1 MKVRIGYGI
10 GAAPGL
16 LADAAGLGRVIDR
29 LDQLGYDS
37 VWFPERIN
45 SPQLDPIV
53 AMAYVAGRVE
63 RLKFGPA
70 VSVLPGRNPV
80 AMAKAFASLDV
91 VSNGRCLPA
100 FGLGVADGAEHQAF
114 QVDRFDRAPWLD
126 EALPLMRRLWT
137 GETVE
142 HHGPRFHVDGARVR
156 PTPVQDPFE
165 VWLGG
170 RAPSELRRCGRLGDG
185 WLASFTTPAA
195 VAESIEAIDAAA
207 TAAGRSIDRG
217 HFGVLIPYVVDG
229 SIPERT
235 EQLVRARRPDIDPT
249 EVVATGH
256 ERLRRLIEEFIAAGA
271 SKFVLFPAVEPPDWE
286 AELESAAAATLSL
299 QT

>member
-16 LADAAGLGRVIDR
+16 FADVGGLGRVIDG
-29 LDQLGYDS
+29 LDRCGYDS

-53 AMAYVAGRVE
+53 AMAFVAGRVE

-70 VSVLPGRNPV
+70 VTVLPGRNPV

-100 FGLGVADGAEHQAF
+100 VGLGVANAAEHQAF
-114 QVDRFDRAPWLD
+114 QVDRTDRAGWVN
-126 EALPLMRRLWT
+126 EALPLMRRLWS
-137 GETVE
+137 GEKVE
-142 HHGPRFHVDGARVR
+142 HHGERFNIEGARVLPR
-156 PTPVQDPFE
+156 PIQHPFE

-170 RAPSELRRCGRLGDG
+170 RAPSELRRCGRLADG
-185 WLASFTTPAA
+185 WLASFTTPGA
-195 VAESIEAIDAAA
+195 VAEGIEAIGAAA
-207 TAAGRSIDRG
+207 TAAGREFGQG

-229 SIPERT
+229 EVPERT
-235 EQLVRARRPDIDPT
+235 AQLVRARRPDAEPT
-249 EVVATGH
+249 DVVATSH
-256 ERLRRLIEEFIAAGA
+256 ARLTEMLEAFIEVGA
-271 SKFVLFPAVEPPDWE
+271 SKFVLFPAAEPDDWV
-286 AELESAAAATLSL
+286 AELEAAANATLSL